1 MRNDGGDE
9 PANVPAVILSYLREC
24 ENGKTMV
31 KNTENVDVT
40 TGEILENG
48 DGMMVSSRYWSDTRL
63 AHVGTFAEALAEAS
77 LAGIVEDFSEYGTGF
92 NMIDK
97 SELLGVDFL
106 ILEWARREGD
116 FKNDYVFVTAVTEDD
131 RKVMFSDGSIISGL
145 AAQLEMVA
153 EQRRTR
159 GVPADKLRLGLMV
172 TGGLDASDYTYHDP
186 QLDKDVPAR
195 TYYLAR

>member
-1 MRNDGGDE
+1 MRMTAGTNPLTFPPSFFHICG
-9 PANVPAVILSYLREC
+9 NVRTE
-24 ENGKTMV
+24 KTMA

-48 DGMMVSSRYWSDTRL
+48 EGTLVSSRYWTDSRL

-92 NMIDK
+92 SMIDK

-106 ILEWARREGD
+106 ILEWARRAGD
-116 FKNDYVFVTAVTEDD
+116 FKNDYVFVTAVTKDD

-153 EQRRTR
+153 EQRAAR
-159 GVPADKLRLGLMV
+159 GVANDKLRLGLKV